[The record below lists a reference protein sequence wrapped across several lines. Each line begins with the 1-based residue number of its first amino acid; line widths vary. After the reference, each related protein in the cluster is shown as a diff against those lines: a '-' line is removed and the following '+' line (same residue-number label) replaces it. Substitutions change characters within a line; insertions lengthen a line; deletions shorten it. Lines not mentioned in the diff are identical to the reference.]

1 VIIGI
6 TGGTGFIG
14 RKLLRRHLS
23 AGDSVR
29 ILSRRSA
36 EILMLPKAVKVFT
49 QDLMDP
55 RASLIPFVDGI
66 DVLYHCAG
74 EIKDEGKMYP
84 LHIEGA
90 KNLCVAATNRIRR
103 WVQLSSVGV
112 YGSQYCG
119 VVTENTP
126 LNPVGIYEETKAKSD
141 QVVIDSADRGAFT
154 YAILRPANVFGP
166 NMKNQSLFQ
175 MIAMIDKD
183 FFFFIGETG
192 ALANY
197 IHVDNVVE
205 GLIQCGKN
213 PAAKGQIYNLSD
225 NIPIEK
231 FVEII
236 AKELKKSMPKIRL
249 PEKPIRLIA
258 RQCNRFF
265 NFPLTENR
273 IDALTKRSWYSIKKI
288 QDELGYSHQV
298 SIENGLRQMVMQK
311 KNFDEKN

>member
-1 VIIGI
+1 
-6 TGGTGFIG
+6 
-14 RKLLRRHLS
+14 
-23 AGDSVR
+23 
-29 ILSRRSA
+29 
-36 EILMLPKAVKVFT
+36 M
-49 QDLMDP
+49 
-55 RASLIPFVDGI
+55 
-66 DVLYHCAG
+66 
-74 EIKDEGKMYP
+74 
-84 LHIEGA
+84 
-90 KNLCVAATNRIRR
+90 
-103 WVQLSSVGV
+103 
-112 YGSQYCG
+112 
-119 VVTENTP
+119 
-126 LNPVGIYEETKAKSD
+126 
-141 QVVIDSADRGAFT
+141 
-154 YAILRPANVFGP
+154 
-166 NMKNQSLFQ
+166 LFQ